1 MSMEN
6 PDYRDRIK
14 GLFVYLPIP
23 IPTLPKNHHLP
34 PSPKQDMNYLSNKK
48 KDIKQEKNVQPQ
60 KMKREFSSRDRKGTT
75 FTGTPL
81 DDVQCTAT
89 KSPASSTLS
98 VGTKPTL
105 GGTRISRSTHST
117 TTPPNSLS
125 IQAETQ
131 ARSQTLGR
139 HPADRLIS
147 DSSCRSLPQRGAQHL
162 RQPSSTLSEG
172 RTMHDIL
179 LAPEPHAGRLPIGWT
194 TQ

>member
-1 MSMEN
+1 MEN
-6 PDYRDRIK
+6 QNHRDRIDSK
-14 GLFVYLPIP
+14 ACLYTLYSPRTTTYLLQAKYELSIKTKKR
-23 IPTLPKNHHLP
+23 I
-34 PSPKQDMNYLSNKK
+34 SNKK
-48 KDIKQEKNVQPQ
+48 KKECSVEK
-60 KMKREFSSRDRKGTT
+60 KIKREFSSRDRKGTT

-89 KSPASSTLS
+89 KSPAPSTLS
-98 VGTKPTL
+98 VGIKPTL
-105 GGTRISRSTHST
+105 GGNNQSEYTLNDH
-117 TTPPNSLS
+117 TPHSLS

-131 ARSQTLGR
+131 ARSQDLR
-139 HPADRLIS
+139 HRDNH
-147 DSSCRSLPQRGAQHL
+147 CRSLPQRGAQHL